1 MGITMRLR
9 DPAGEQVQGG
19 LRSTAIAAFSHFAMF
34 LDQFFP
40 SVPDAL
46 LEDFE
51 GTMTLETGSSNL
63 ITATV
68 LELGGEAGQ
77 FTVLPVTPI
86 P

>member
-1 MGITMRLR
+1 
-9 DPAGEQVQGG
+9 
-19 LRSTAIAAFSHFAMF
+19 
-34 LDQFFP
+34 
-40 SVPDAL
+40 
-46 LEDFE
+46 
-51 GTMTLETGSSNL
+51 MTLETGSSNL